1 MQQTMGAMDKWMAGV
16 VVAMALVGC
25 DNEKCADLGEHM
37 ADLVFEE
44 AKVAG
49 HAVADDKRAEIVKK
63 TTDACNA
70 EPPEP
75 EHLDC
80 ALKADSTEAMKQC
93 EKTGEDDNK

>member
-1 MQQTMGAMDKWMAGV
+1 MHEAIGAMGKWMAGV
-16 VVAMALVGC
+16 GVAMALVGC

-37 ADLVFEE
+37 ADLAFKE
-44 AKVAG
+44 AVEAG

-70 EPPEP
+70 EPPKP

-93 EKTGEDDNK
+93 EQTGDKD